1 MSTPFWVFELS
12 RLFWDIAGAESF
24 PRSLHGPI
32 ARALP
37 LSVVSQSTLRVSGV
51 DHWLR
56 NRQVICCL
64 PVADR
69 SLRACL
75 LAQGGHGLIF
85 VDSTDPPN
93 ERRFSVAH
101 ELAHFLHD
109 YWQPRRLAAERLGG
123 QVLQVLDGVRPPTA
137 QERMHALL
145 AGVPV
150 GLHVHLMER
159 GASGAPLN
167 EAIDRAERDADALAY
182 ELLAPDE
189 QIRRQVFERVA
200 DYRGLPA
207 PSAARGPSIQDSM
220 TGQQCQAAHE
230 LLVHRYGLPPAPATR
245 YARQLFPNRLPSDS
259 LVQRLRVMR

>member
-1 MSTPFWVFELS
+1 MSAPLWVFELS
-12 RLFWDIAGAESF
+12 RLFWNMAGAESF
-24 PRSLHGPI
+24 PRNLHRPI

-37 LSVVSQSTLRVSGV
+37 LSVVSQPTLRVSGV

-56 NRQVICCL
+56 SQEVICCL
-64 PVADR
+64 RVADR
-69 SLRACL
+69 ALRACL

-85 VDSTDPPN
+85 VDSADPPN

-123 QVLQVLDGVRPPTA
+123 QVLQVLDGERPPTV

-159 GASGAPLN
+159 DTSGAPLD
-167 EAIDRAERDADALAY
+167 EAIARAERDADALAY
-182 ELLAPDE
+182 ELLAPSE
-189 QIRRQVFERVA
+189 QIRRQVFERVS
-200 DYRGLPA
+200 DHHDQQRL
-207 PSAARGPSIQDSM
+207 AAQK
-220 TGQQCQAAHE
+220 
-230 LLVHRYGLPPAPATR
+230 LLVHRYGLPPTPAAR

-259 LVQRLRVMR
+259 LVQRLRVVR

>member
-1 MSTPFWVFELS
+1 MSAPLWMFELS
-12 RLFWDIAGAESF
+12 RLFWNMAGAESF
-24 PRSLHGPI
+24 PRNLHRPI

-37 LSVVSQSTLRVSGV
+37 LSVVSQPTLQVSGV

-56 NRQVICCL
+56 SQEVICCL
-64 PVADR
+64 RVADR

-85 VDSTDPPN
+85 VDSADPPN

-123 QVLQVLDGVRPPTA
+123 QVMQVLDGERPPTT
-137 QERMHALL
+137 QERMNALL
-145 AGVPV
+145 AGVPI

-159 GASGAPLN
+159 ATSGAPLD
-167 EAIDRAERDADALAY
+167 EAIARAERDADALAC

-189 QIRRQVFERVA
+189 HIRRQVFERVS
-200 DYRGLPA
+200 DDHDQQ
-207 PSAARGPSIQDSM
+207 SVAAQK
-220 TGQQCQAAHE
+220 
-230 LLVHRYGLPPAPATR
+230 LLVHRYGLPPASAVR
-245 YARQLFPNRLPSDS
+245 YARRLFPNRLPSDS
-259 LVQRLRVMR
+259 LVQRLRVVR

>member
-1 MSTPFWVFELS
+1 MSAPLWVFELS
-12 RLFWDIAGAESF
+12 RLFWDRAGAESF
-24 PRSLHGPI
+24 PRSLEGPI

-37 LSVVSQSTLRVSGV
+37 LSVVFQPTLRVSGV

-56 NRQVICCL
+56 SQEVICCL
-64 PVADR
+64 RVADR

-85 VDSTDPPN
+85 VDSADPLN
-93 ERRFSVAH
+93 EQRFSVAH

-123 QVLQVLDGVRPPTA
+123 QVLQVLDGERPPTA

-159 GASGAPLN
+159 DTSGAPLDD
-167 EAIDRAERDADALAY
+167 AIARAERDADALAY
-182 ELLAPDE
+182 ELLAPGE
-189 QIRRQVFERVA
+189 RVRRQVFERVS
-200 DYRGLPA
+200 DDL
-207 PSAARGPSIQDSM
+207 D
-220 TGQQCQAAHE
+220 QQRQAAQE
-230 LLVHRYGLPPAPATR
+230 LLIHRYGLPPAPAAR
-245 YARQLFPNRLPSDS
+245 YARQLFPHRLPSDS

>member
-1 MSTPFWVFELS
+1 MSAPLWVFELS
-12 RLFWDIAGAESF
+12 RLFWDMAGAESF
-24 PRSLHGPI
+24 PRSLQGPI

-37 LSVVSQSTLRVSGV
+37 LSVVSQATLRVSGV

-56 NRQVICCL
+56 SQEVICRL
-64 PVADR
+64 RVADR

-85 VDSTDPPN
+85 VDSADPPN
-93 ERRFSVAH
+93 ERRFSLAH

-123 QVLQVLDGVRPPTA
+123 QVLQILDGERPPTT

-159 GASGAPLN
+159 DTSGAPLD
-167 EAIDRAERDADALAY
+167 EAIARAERDADALAC
-182 ELLAPDE
+182 ELLAPGE
-189 QIRRQVFERVA
+189 QIRRQVFERVS
-200 DYRGLPA
+200 DHHDQQRL
-207 PSAARGPSIQDSM
+207 AAQK
-220 TGQQCQAAHE
+220 
-230 LLVHRYGLPPAPATR
+230 LVVHRYGLPPTPAAR
-245 YARQLFPNRLPSDS
+245 YSRQLFPNRSASDS
-259 LVQRLRVMR
+259 LVQRLRVVR